1 MRVETKVMDGDMR
14 SVSSFGLV
22 RKIKAIGHLEKLKKE
37 ARGYKVID
45 TTIETIDGKEQRI
58 TTMYRTKDG
67 KCFLEI
73 NGKPKVYAE
82 SVSACAAR
90 ALELKYYD
98 RKDYNRVIRKK
109 VV

>member
-1 MRVETKVMDGDMR
+1 MR
-14 SVSSFGLV
+14 SVSTKDLV
-22 RKIKAIGHLEKLKKE
+22 RRIKALGHLEAMKKE
-37 ARGYKVID
+37 SRGYKVID
-45 TTIETIDGKEQRI
+45 TTIETVDGKEQRV

-73 NGKPKVYAE
+73 NGNPKVYAE
-82 SVSACAAR
+82 SVSACATR

-98 RKDYNRVIRKK
+98 RKDYNRVINKK